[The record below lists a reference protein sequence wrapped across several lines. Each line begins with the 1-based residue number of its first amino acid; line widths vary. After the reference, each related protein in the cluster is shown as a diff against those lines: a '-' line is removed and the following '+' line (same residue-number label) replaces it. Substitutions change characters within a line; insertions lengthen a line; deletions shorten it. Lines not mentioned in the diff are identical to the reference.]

1 MILLPFLMPVILP
14 IFLGWIGFM
23 IADATGAL
31 YGALAG
37 FFIGICVLGVTIRFF
52 LRLNKK

>member
-1 MILLPFLMPVILP
+1 LILLPFLMPVILP
-14 IFLGWIGFM
+14 ILCGWIGFM

-31 YGALAG
+31 YGAFAG
-37 FFIGICVLGVTIRFF
+37 FATGICVLGVTIRFF